1 MKRWYLGILV
11 VLLAACNPLPCDPCA
26 EIDALSTRISVLET
40 GTSAAA
46 THTFT
51 PTETQTR
58 TRTATATPTA
68 TPTFTRTATPTWTPE
83 TLVTLTP
90 TATPPIY
97 LLSLGASS
105 TTALPGTRVT
115 FTIAWDGPPAR
126 LQFQYPEHTCCAVPD
141 VTTWATDGP
150 PFWVQ
155 FTFLMQSNASGTKM
169 FRVVAYDG
177 ANNLLAS
184 ASVFVDVV
192 TSNPTATFTRTP
204 TPVPGSGQ
212 TLKAGTWY
220 EVSNPVSEMICLKVE
235 SGGVLRGDKR
245 LYWSDQEFWTWIEFR
260 PGPGWRCFCGTFYW
274 GGQRKATRLLF
285 IFEAEVTVSDC
296 RLCTWIQWAD
306 IASGRGVAGATC
318 EIRG

>member
-1 MKRWYLGILV
+1 MKRWAVGLCLALIC
-11 VLLAACNPLPCDPCA
+11 AACNPVLPCDPCA
-26 EIDALSTRISVLET
+26 EIAALNTRVSVLEGVT
-40 GTSAAA
+40 GTP
-46 THTFT
+46 T
-51 PTETQTR
+51 PTPSS
-58 TRTATATPTA
+58 TASPTSTA
-68 TPTFTRTATPTWTPE
+68 TPTFTRTATLTWTPE
-83 TLVTLTP
+83 PLVTLTP

-105 TTALPGTRVT
+105 TTALPGSRVT

-126 LQFQYPEHTCCAVPD
+126 LQFQYPAQTCCAVPD
-141 VTTWATDGP
+141 VTTWSTDGS

-169 FRVVAYDG
+169 FRVVAYDS
-177 ANNLLAS
+177 ASVLLAS

-192 TSNPTATFTRTP
+192 TSNPTVTPTKTP
-204 TPVPGSGQ
+204 TPVPGSGKV
-212 TLKAGTWY
+212 LKAGTWY
-220 EVSNPVSEMICLKVE
+220 SVDNPASEMICLKVE
-235 SGGVLRGDKR
+235 SGGELKGDKR

-260 PGPGWRCFCGTFYW
+260 PGPGGRCFCGTFYW
-274 GGQRKATRLLF
+274 GGQRKATMLLF
-285 IFEAEVTVSDC
+285 IFDAEVTVSDC